1 MTTLTDLH
9 VLLKRLKLGGL
20 APALPERLALAR
32 RDHLDYVAF
41 LEMLF
46 LDEVARRDQRGLD
59 RRLERAGFDGVCRLD
74 DFDWTGPLTLDRRL
88 LDEVFSLRFL
98 DNHEN
103 AVFVGPVGVG
113 KTFLAQALGYAAAR
127 VGHSVLF
134 TRADALLKTFSQ
146 ARADHS
152 LDKTLRRYLGPDLL
166 IIDDFGLR
174 RLTAQ
179 ESTDFYALI
188 VERHR
193 RSSFAITSNR
203 GVDEWLGLFD
213 DPILGNSALD
223 RLANAS
229 YQIVMEGPSYRA
241 KLAPHRRLDTML

>member
-1 MTTLTDLH
+1 MTSLADLH

-20 APALPERLALAR
+20 APTLPERLALAR

-41 LEMLF
+41 LEMLL

-59 RRLERAGFDGVCRLD
+59 HRLERAGFDGVCRLD
-74 DFDWTGPLTLDRRL
+74 DFDWTAPLSFDRRM

-98 DNHEN
+98 DNHDN
-103 AVFVGPVGVG
+103 VVFVGPVGVG
-113 KTFLAQALGYAAAR
+113 KTFLVQALGYAAAR
-127 VGHSVLF
+127 VGHSVAF
-134 TRADALLKTFSQ
+134 IRADALLKALNQ

-152 LDKTLRRYLGPDLL
+152 LDKTMRRYLVPDLL
-166 IIDDFGLR
+166 ILDDFGLR
-174 RLTAQ
+174 RLNAQ
-179 ESTDFYALI
+179 ESTDLYALI

-193 RSSFAITSNR
+193 HSSLAITSNR
-203 GVDEWLGLFD
+203 GIDEWLGLFD

-229 YQIVMEGPSYRA
+229 YQIVIDGPSYRA
-241 KLAPHRRLDTML
+241 KLAPHRRLDTMV